1 MYGVYDYGVII
12 HTRARARPSWD
23 NLPRE
28 ICDNLPQ
35 RHFFYL
41 QQDYRRH
48 VWDIDIVDQPTC

>member
-1 MYGVYDYGVII
+1 MVYTIMVLYT
-12 HTRARARPSWD
+12 HTRKCHTNCD

-35 RHFFYL
+35 RHFVYL

-48 VWDIDIVDQPTC
+48 VSNIHIINQPTC